1 MEEEQR
7 KQANLRMLQRYGPWT
22 EIIATATH
30 VVLYEFKTES
40 GGGGGGAWCKAGK
53 EGTLFLASP
62 PATLIILN
70 RTSTEN
76 FILNITGAI
85 QIQHEQGFVILRVES
100 VIYGLWFPSADE
112 RSRMF
117 DMVAETIMALRN
129 QRPRA
134 VSAPRASN
142 MAPPPLPPTPSSLA
156 EVGKLKAA
164 LGIGGAPPTN
174 NSANTPVQP
183 MGATM
188 ATTITA
194 IPAEQ
199 FTPVAA
205 PSSVLPGALAA
216 AAAAA
221 ATGPGITEP
230 LDKRSLQLALL
241 SLVQD
246 ERFLDLIH
254 TQYLR
259 VVQRRQDKNGGN

>member
-22 EIIATATH
+22 EIIAMATH
-30 VVLYEFKTES
+30 VVLYEFKNEG

-53 EGTLFLASP
+53 EGTLFFASP

-117 DMVAETIMALRN
+117 DVVAETIMALRN

-142 MAPPPLPPTPSSLA
+142 MAPPPLPTPSSLA

-164 LGIGGAPPTN
+164 LGIGGAPPTST
-174 NSANTPVQP
+174 SASPLVQP
-183 MGATM
+183 TGATM
-188 ATTITA
+188 ATTTTA

-199 FTPVAA
+199 LFTLEAA
-205 PSSVLPGALAA
+205 PSSVLPGALA

-254 TQYLR
+254 TQYIR
-259 VVQRRQDKNGGN
+259 VVQRRQDKNGGK